1 MNRITKIT
9 KRDVF
14 DLFNKGIEQDVF
26 FEVQRIFYPYCGR
39 LEEIEFL
46 ERLYDLENME
56 SYDSRFPNA
65 KGDIWQ
71 HTVNNDDYPYN
82 WVFEDERFELYE
94 GHDLVFLRFI
104 CEVFHPEVRDESK
117 KWRLFFEKINELLKY
132 DEYELYPYQE
142 ISGREVFSW
151 RNYSEDNF
159 IFSPYSIRHKNKIRN
174 KEIKITLSIP
184 FRYQVLQIFN
194 EFDETRYFTD
204 ESNWNYT
211 MQLSELAMEELKKYY
226 VPKNYE
232 NNQYVPAA
240 DFDQFVKGTSPFS
253 VFDLIEAYNFLL
265 DDGNTFRTRVNSLF
279 SINQLDFKIAGDGR
293 IVSNQD
299 ALFRI
304 NPKKPIKET
313 GLEELLE
320 AAEREYS
327 KGNYAYAVEK
337 LWDAFERLKTYYSPN
352 LDKKN
357 SANKIVIEVS
367 SGNKGFEEMFNNEF
381 KEITSIG
388 NEFRI
393 RHHETNKIDISEKI
407 HYQYLYKRCMALIST
422 VLEILK

>member
-1 MNRITKIT
+1 
-9 KRDVF
+9 
-14 DLFNKGIEQDVF
+14 
-26 FEVQRIFYPYCGR
+26 
-39 LEEIEFL
+39 
-46 ERLYDLENME
+46 
-56 SYDSRFPNA
+56 
-65 KGDIWQ
+65 
-71 HTVNNDDYPYN
+71 
-82 WVFEDERFELYE
+82 
-94 GHDLVFLRFI
+94 
-104 CEVFHPEVRDESK
+104 
-117 KWRLFFEKINELLKY
+117 
-132 DEYELYPYQE
+132 
-142 ISGREVFSW
+142 
-151 RNYSEDNF
+151 
-159 IFSPYSIRHKNKIRN
+159 
-174 KEIKITLSIP
+174 
-184 FRYQVLQIFN
+184 
-194 EFDETRYFTD
+194 
-204 ESNWNYT
+204 

-253 VFDLIEAYNFLL
+253 VLDLIEAYNFLS
-265 DDGNTFRTRVNSLF
+265 DDGNTFRTRVDSLF
-279 SINQLDFKIAGDGR
+279 YINQLDFKIAGDGR

-407 HYQYLYKRCMALIST
+407 QHKML
-422 VLEILK
+422 